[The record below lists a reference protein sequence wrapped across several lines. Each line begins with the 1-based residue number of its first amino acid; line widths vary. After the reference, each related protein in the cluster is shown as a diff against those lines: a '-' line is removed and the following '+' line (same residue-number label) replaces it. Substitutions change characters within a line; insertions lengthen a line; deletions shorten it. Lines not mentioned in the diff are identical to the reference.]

1 MHLMLLTKHAS
12 ENKTSKPR
20 FQVLVTQVAENKAV
34 KPAQMSCRPAT
45 LSKQYSYS
53 EIPADLS
60 WGTTSL

>member
-20 FQVLVTQVAENKAV
+20 FQVLVTQVA
-34 KPAQMSCRPAT
+34 AQMSCRPAT